1 MGRSTYLCDSGRSPT
16 MSPLPEILARLL
28 DALARPIVVA
38 DANKTILYRSP
49 TFRDCM
55 ARSSVQER
63 AELQAEI
70 DSALS
75 RLCSRAQAHPDQQS
89 HVLTREVLTL
99 RSEFRLRGI
108 ILPAGALHNSAGVL
122 IELERMGKRA
132 VHTEE
137 LHRCYGLTAR
147 QCEVARLL
155 ARGYSDEAIAAR
167 LGISTRTAEHH
178 TEQVLRKLGADR
190 RSAVAAMLLSGK

>member
-1 MGRSTYLCDSGRSPT
+1 
-16 MSPLPEILARLL
+16 MSAIPETLARLL

-38 DANKTILYRSP
+38 DATKAILYQSP
-49 TFRDCM
+49 ALRDCL
-55 ARSSVQER
+55 ARTPAQER

-70 DSALS
+70 DLALS
-75 RLCSRAQAHPDQQS
+75 RLCARAQAHRENGSQ
-89 HVLTREVLTL
+89 VLTREVLTL
-99 RSEFRLRGI
+99 RSEFRLRGVV
-108 ILPAGALHNSAGVL
+108 LPPGAIHDPPGVL

-132 VHTEE
+132 VHTDE

-190 RSAVAAMLLSGK
+190 RSAVAALLVSGR